1 MNSLSE
7 KRIDMEDWE
16 RESQEVK
23 QPRGAKR
30 RARTR
35 ADLLV
40 AARKVF
46 AARGYYDATITEI
59 TETAAVG
66 VGTFYLHFRDKETI
80 FNTLLEEGHETMRQ
94 QVRAEVAHSGK
105 PSLAVVVRAV
115 FRQVYEQRDV
125 IRIERMGERVA
136 ARSSGP
142 GMLVEQFTRFLEEAA
157 DLAPFA
163 EEEIPLLASL
173 LEGLMDR
180 AFHCWW
186 DEQDEPGPDLMA
198 DRVLHVM
205 QHGFPPSIFEELHRP
220 GFTDS
225 DG

>member
-1 MNSLSE
+1 M
-7 KRIDMEDWE
+7 DQQG
-16 RESQEVK
+16 ESQQEEK
-23 QPRGAKR
+23 LPRGAKR

-35 ADLLV
+35 ADLLM

-46 AARGYYDATITEI
+46 AARGYHDATITEI

-66 VGTFYLHFRDKETI
+66 VGTFYLHFRDKEAI
-80 FNTLLEEGHETMRQ
+80 FTTVLEEGLDAIRQ
-94 QVRAEVAHSGK
+94 QVVEEIAHHDQ
-105 PSLAVVVRAV
+105 PSLPVLIRAV
-115 FRQVYEQRDV
+115 FHRVYEQRDI
-125 IRIERMGERVA
+125 IRIARMGEGGAVP
-136 ARSSGP
+136 RSRGP
-142 GMLVEQFTRFLEEAA
+142 DMLVEMFMGFLEHAP
-157 DLAPFA
+157 DLAPFS

-205 QHGFPPSIFEELHRP
+205 KYGFPASLFQQQPRPFFTSSQRSEERH
-220 GFTDS
+220 
-225 DG
+225 